1 MRDKF
6 FIIIPAAGIGQRF
19 LQNSILPKQYEQL
32 HSKTVL
38 EHVIDLFLAQSWITE
53 VVVALHPEDK
63 YFSKIYVQNDD
74 AKKDTHKLRTV
85 IGGESRAESVWNA
98 LRSMQSTTAAH
109 DWILVHDA
117 ARPCLSQRDLLNL
130 ISQLKTNDIGGILAE
145 KLAGTIKYCEEQ
157 NTIGHT
163 VNRDRLW
170 QALTPQMFKN
180 DVLYKSLAYC
190 FERKYVI
197 TDEAQAVERFG
208 LPVKLI
214 EAQDINLKI
223 TYPKDLALAKAILTS
238 QEACLS

>member
-6 FIIIPAAGIGQRF
+6 FIIVPAAGIGQRF
-19 LQNSILPKQYEQL
+19 LQNGTLPKQYEL
-32 HSKTVL
+32 LNSKTVL
-38 EHVIDLFLAQSWITE
+38 EHVIDLFIAQEWVSE

-63 YFSKIYVQNDD
+63 YFSKIYTQNIP
-74 AKKDTHKLRTV
+74 KLRTV

-98 LRSMQSTTAAH
+98 LHSMQARVAAH

-130 ISQLKTNDIGGILAE
+130 IAQLKTNDIGGILAE

-157 NTIGHT
+157 NTVDHT
-163 VNRDRLW
+163 VDRDKLW

-190 FERKYVI
+190 FERQYPI

-208 LPVKLI
+208 LPVKVI
-214 EAQDINLKI
+214 EAQDVNLKI
-223 TYPKDLALAKAILTS
+223 THQKDLLLASALYLVN
-238 QEACLS
+238 QEVCSL

>member
-1 MRDKF
+1 MTNKF

-19 LQNSILPKQYEQL
+19 LQNSALPKQYERLQ
-32 HSKTVL
+32 SKTVL

-63 YFSKIYVQNDD
+63 YFSKIYAQRD
-74 AKKDTHKLRTV
+74 AEEIPKLRTV
-85 IGGESRAESVWNA
+85 IGGKSRAESVWNA
-98 LRSMQSTTAAH
+98 LHSMQTTVKAH

-130 ISQLKTNDIGGILAE
+130 IAQLKTNDIGGILAE
-145 KLAGTIKYCEEQ
+145 KLAGTIKHCEEQ

-190 FERKYVI
+190 FERKYII

-223 TYPKDLALAKAILTS
+223 TYPKDLALANAILAS
-238 QEACLS
+238 QEVCLS